1 MFDHPHP
8 WLWAGSSLLVIVV
21 GALAIRKVR
30 QQRHR
35 RNWILTH
42 GRRVKATL
50 REVAYDSMSAGDEA
64 TMHLSLL
71 MHEGEPGKDW
81 LVEQVRT
88 VHGRERIRQLTA
100 GTVLDVAY
108 DPADRENRPVILQ
121 VDGDTVI

>member
-8 WLWAGSSLLVIVV
+8 WAWAGSSLLVIAV

-50 REVAYDSMSAGDEA
+50 REVTYDSMFAGDEA
-64 TMHLSLL
+64 TMHLRLL

-81 LVEQVRT
+81 LVEQVRL
-88 VHGRERIRQLTA
+88 VHGRELILRLVP

-121 VDGDTVI
+121 VDGDTLM

>member
-8 WLWAGSSLLVIVV
+8 WLWAGSSLLVIIV
-21 GALAIRKVR
+21 GALAIWKVR
-30 QQRHR
+30 QERHR

-50 REVAYDSMSAGDEA
+50 REVRCHSVFGDDEA
-64 TMHLSLL
+64 TMHLWLL

-81 LVEQVRT
+81 LVEQVRL
-88 VHGRERIRQLTA
+88 VHGRELIRRLVA

-121 VDGDTVI
+121 VDGDTLW